1 MKIIQRI
8 VIALAIMFATM
19 VTAQA
24 ETDLSKRTHYD
35 GQSAINAI
43 DAMGLEVIPR
53 KELEEV
59 RGEGWKENVADA
71 LGAIIISYNIGPIST
86 AKTLGAI
93 YSKASSVYGGY
104 GFTLAKASMSA
115 LGWEIGRY
123 MAIRDGYPDPGA
135 FYSPQ
140 NVKAVGKNLI
150 PAPVRFGYNLVKK

>member
-59 RGEGWKENVADA
+59 RGEGFTNDVM
-71 LGAIIISYNIGPIST
+71 GTIISLSIAANVSPT
-86 AKTLGAI
+86 VFVKTFAKIFSMYATPAMAAAA
-93 YSKASSVYGGY
+93 ASDA
-104 GFTLAKASMSA
+104 F
-115 LGWEIGRY
+115 GWEIGRA
-123 MAIRDGYPDPGA
+123 MAIRDGYADPGP
-135 FYSPQ
+135 FYSKINRSRYKTYMPIYL
-140 NVKAVGKNLI
+140 KIGDSIFRK
-150 PAPVRFGYNLVKK
+150 YK